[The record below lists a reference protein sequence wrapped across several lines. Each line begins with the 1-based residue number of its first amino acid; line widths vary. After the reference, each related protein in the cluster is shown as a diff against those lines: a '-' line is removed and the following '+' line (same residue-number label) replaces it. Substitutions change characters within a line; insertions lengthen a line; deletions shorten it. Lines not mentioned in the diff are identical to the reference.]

1 MKSIKL
7 GLWAV
12 MVLMG
17 MLTACDNEASNM
29 GDDVTS
35 GKKDPIT
42 VNTYD
47 NMIAKQNGSFND
59 DKMLK
64 SLKEGVLTQFEVYLL
79 DEKNNWTLHCKFEDD
94 YEEIHEY
101 SPIILFYEDSYWL
114 KRYIHRDR
122 VANFYPGWKMN
133 YTYNPE
139 TNTIS
144 SDRAEGGYLY
154 DEVVVEDVVRE
165 AKVVYYDGEI
175 IIFEG
180 QLVPASTMN
189 GVKGEPYTRIIA
201 HIDTE
206 LRTKLINPEYIIT
219 NPQEDVDSEAFFN
232 EITGKNGFWCHRK
245 YEYINGTDQLIKSS
259 GLYCGVTYIGF
270 YVDHESKKTYGY
282 ITGIGGNA
290 ESFTSEIAYDMRID
304 TDTNTIYWIGSCHD
318 GYEYSATL
326 IYYKDGIAAFV
337 GNLPGEEY
345 GNDDWQEMRYLY
357 VGCVSDHIQSVRERI
372 EQKED

>member
-94 YEEIHEY
+94 YEEIHED
-101 SPIILFYEDSYWL
+101 SPILLFYEDSYWL
-114 KRYIHRDR
+114 KNYIHRDR

-175 IIFEG
+175 IRG
-180 QLVPASTMN
+180 SLCQ
-189 GVKGEPYTRIIA
+189 
-201 HIDTE
+201 H
-206 LRTKLINPEYIIT
+206 LR
-219 NPQEDVDSEAFFN
+219 
-232 EITGKNGFWCHRK
+232 
-245 YEYINGTDQLIKSS
+245 
-259 GLYCGVTYIGF
+259 
-270 YVDHESKKTYGY
+270 
-282 ITGIGGNA
+282 
-290 ESFTSEIAYDMRID
+290 
-304 TDTNTIYWIGSCHD
+304 
-318 GYEYSATL
+318 
-326 IYYKDGIAAFV
+326 
-337 GNLPGEEY
+337 
-345 GNDDWQEMRYLY
+345 
-357 VGCVSDHIQSVRERI
+357 
-372 EQKED
+372 